1 MKTLIINGSPHK
13 NGNTSFLANL
23 LSKKL
28 KGETDIIFLS
38 DINFKSCCDCE
49 SCKKNSLC
57 VLDDDAQD
65 IINSLNNYDNIVL
78 ATPLYY
84 NQPTG
89 DDVLFIPFPVVVFKS
104 KFKGKSQ
111 ESRYNCSRWWRLR
124 CKFS

>member
-28 KGETDIIFLS
+28 KSETDIVFLS

-57 VLDDDAQD
+57 VLDDDAQN

-89 DDVLFIPFPVVVFKS
+89 DMMCFL
-104 KFKGKSQ
+104 
-111 ESRYNCSRWWRLR
+111 SRFQLWFLNPNL
-124 CKFS
+124 KANPKKPA